1 MTGSTNAPKIH
12 SLLYTIEVTTNADRL
27 TVEGEGGILTFIAEE
42 AGTLVHVQVPSND
55 HAPGIVHHHF
65 V

>member
-1 MTGSTNAPKIH
+1 MRGVPLIMALGSLA
-12 SLLYTIEVTTNADRL
+12 SQLGLQ
-27 TVEGEGGILTFIAEE
+27 EE